1 MVNCTTTR
9 TSYVS
14 RASTQMQ
21 SNSIENV
28 DFSKQINYH
37 TSIYGRQNIDNIN
50 GFIEIALQN
59 AATQNHCD
67 FVAHPTIFVRKFI
80 GAHIT
85 IEGYA
90 GYYQSDT
97 TYYSPIK

>member
-1 MVNCTTTR
+1 MASCTTIR
-9 TSYVS
+9 TSYAY
-14 RASTQMQ
+14 RNSTQIQ
-21 SNSIENV
+21 NNSIENV
-28 DFSKQINYH
+28 DFSKQIRYD

-90 GYYQSDT
+90 CYYQSDT